1 MPIQNVDF
9 LQSATIVTN
18 PTNLIKDSGYWTQ
31 ILCLTNCS
39 DLDLR
44 DDNLTELSEEW
55 TELEFVKTAIIVG
68 KFKEITL
75 TGKVVLYA

>member
-18 PTNLIKDSGYWTQ
+18 PVNLTRDVGFWTQ
-31 ILCLTNCS
+31 IQCLTDCTS
-39 DLDLR
+39 VTLTDK
-44 DDNLTELSEEW
+44 NLTTGSEVW
-55 TELEFVKTAIIVG
+55 TDSEFTKTSIVVG
-68 KFKEITL
+68 KFSNITL